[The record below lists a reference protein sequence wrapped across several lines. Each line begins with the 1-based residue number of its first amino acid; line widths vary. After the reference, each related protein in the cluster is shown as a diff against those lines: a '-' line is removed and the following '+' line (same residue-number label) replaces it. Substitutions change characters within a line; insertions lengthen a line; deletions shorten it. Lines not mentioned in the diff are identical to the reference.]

1 MKSRFATFLAGLVVA
16 GLAFGVVVPTEA
28 AGACLGKR
36 DIQQAVSD
44 GRILPLASV
53 LAAGGISPSDVVS
66 FQVCEQ
72 GGGYVY
78 ILQVYGSGDAETV
91 VLNASTGR

>member
-1 MKSRFATFLAGLVVA
+1 MHPTFLAGLLAA
-16 GLAFGVVVPTEA
+16 GLLLGLGLPADA

-44 GRILPLASV
+44 GKILPLASV
-53 LAAGGISPSDVVS
+53 LSAGGISPSDVVS
-66 FQVCEQ
+66 FQVCQQ

-78 ILQVYGSGDAETV
+78 VLQVYGSGDAETV
-91 VLNASTGR
+91 TLNASTGR

>member
-1 MKSRFATFLAGLVVA
+1 MKRTHSTLLAGLVAA
-16 GLAFGVVVPTEA
+16 GLVFGVAAPADA

-36 DIQQAVSD
+36 EIQQAVSE

-72 GGGYVY
+72 NGGYVY

>member
-1 MKSRFATFLAGLVVA
+1 MKRMLSTLLAGIMAAGLV
-16 GLAFGVVVPTEA
+16 FGAAMPADA

-36 DIQQAVSD
+36 DIQKAVSD

-72 GGGYVY
+72 NGGYVY